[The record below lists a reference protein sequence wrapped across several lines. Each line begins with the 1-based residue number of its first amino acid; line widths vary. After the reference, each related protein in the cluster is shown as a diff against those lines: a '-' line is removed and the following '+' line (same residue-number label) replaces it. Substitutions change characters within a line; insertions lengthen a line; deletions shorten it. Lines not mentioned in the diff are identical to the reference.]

1 MKFDY
6 KAKNYS
12 YLGLIVKHGNI
23 NNVVFFWDENEAAAR
38 YLLEFFRI
46 PDGDKGAELCEGF
59 VREAEIYC
67 YSDNAEK
74 LRELG
79 HHSGS
84 CLSTKA
90 PGIVHGKFAMNKV
103 SKDSNYFS
111 PYTSCEVLQF
121 ELSQIKPIC
130 TVTVERNTF
139 YYSLNDL
146 PCGDYIVC
154 LKVEDRQ
161 GQISG
166 ESAPYYFHVDD
177 AEEVAK
183 GRVNQI
189 VSSGYRR

>member
-23 NNVVFFWDENEAAAR
+23 NNIVFFWDENESAAR
-38 YLLEFFRI
+38 YLLDFFRI
-46 PDGDKGAELCEGF
+46 PDGDKGAQLFEGF
-59 VREAEIYC
+59 VREAEIYD
-67 YSDNAEK
+67 SDNAEK

-79 HHSGS
+79 YNGGC

-90 PGIVHGKFAMNKV
+90 PGIVHGKFAMNKA
-103 SKDSNYFS
+103 SKSDYFNN
-111 PYTSCEVLQF
+111 YTSCEVLQF
-121 ELSQIKPIC
+121 EFSQIKPIC
-130 TVTVERNTF
+130 TVTIERKTF

-146 PCGDYIVC
+146 PCGDYILC

-183 GRVNQI
+183 GRVNRI
-189 VSSGYRR
+189 VSSGYRH